1 MGKNLMLKIG
11 REWILEDTYETTSH
25 RTVRRNKQ
33 FSQIKEKNSGL
44 CKFQSVLMRYGN
56 IESY

>member
-1 MGKNLMLKIG
+1 MRQLHIKKYVEIK
-11 REWILEDTYETTSH
+11 
-25 RTVRRNKQ
+25 KQ

-44 CKFQSVLMRYGN
+44 CKFQSVLMRYGS